1 MSGSPIWLLRGLGGG
16 RELLFVSGYRR
27 LLHMRFGLR
36 APMRPGG
43 HRLLVRLWLVRLSRP
58 VIRRGGIG
66 RCRRRLFLVHMVGV
80 FGDVDDR
87 VLRCPAVLI
96 DGGDI
101 LVLVGDSGLRLGPGP
116 GPEGANRVVLDRG
129 AVTEIGVEQ
138 DLQIGA
144 QRGELGPQRRDLV
157 GRLCLDLTRQLLA

>member
-1 MSGSPIWLLRGLGGG
+1 
-16 RELLFVSGYRR
+16 
-27 LLHMRFGLR
+27 MRFGLR

-66 RCRRRLFLVHMVGV
+66 RCRGRLFLVHMVGV

-101 LVLVGDSGLRLGPGP
+101 LVLVGDSGLRLANGVGEGGGARRRHRLRLGPGP

-138 DLQIGA
+138 DLQVGA
-144 QRGELGPQRRDLV
+144 QCGELGPQRRDLV
-157 GRLCLDLTRQLLA
+157 SRLCLDLTRQLLA